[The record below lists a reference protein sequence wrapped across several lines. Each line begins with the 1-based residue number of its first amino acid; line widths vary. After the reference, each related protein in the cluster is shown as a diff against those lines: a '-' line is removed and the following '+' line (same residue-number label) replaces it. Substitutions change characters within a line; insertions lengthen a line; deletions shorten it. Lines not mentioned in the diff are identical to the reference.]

1 MTEVCM
7 LPTAPEATYDLRD
20 RYLRLLGQTSCGLPL
35 SFLKR
40 RDQVTAFEVR
50 KLSNIKLR

>member
-20 RYLRLLGQTSCGLPL
+20 RHLRLLGQTSCGLPL

-40 RDQVTAFEVR
+40 RDQVTAFAVR